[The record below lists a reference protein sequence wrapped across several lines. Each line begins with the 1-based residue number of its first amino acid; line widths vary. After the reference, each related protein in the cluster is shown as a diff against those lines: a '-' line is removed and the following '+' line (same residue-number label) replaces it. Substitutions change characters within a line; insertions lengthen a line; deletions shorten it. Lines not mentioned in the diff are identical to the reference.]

1 MALTFADI
9 ADEFKTKVD
18 SDPVVQKC
26 LRQIKDGKGTYV
38 TANKLAV
45 RVGEDLGKVLKLHE
59 PIDGISE
66 WDYVDLIPKSL
77 GLNHQ
82 MIVDECKIVQE
93 NMNSKAGL
101 GIKYKE
107 PAFNMDRVNGLIT
120 ELTDNPEFTNISKSF
135 YDQLVNFC
143 ENVVDDSIRDN
154 AGVLFRAGIKTMVIR
169 QAEYNGCQ
177 WCQDVAGS
185 YDYNDVKES
194 GNDVWRRHENCR
206 CTIDYI
212 TERSGSFYSEKVNNQ
227 KK

>member
-9 ADEFKTKVD
+9 AEEFKTKVD
-18 SDPVVQKC
+18 SDPKVQQYLKTI
-26 LRQIKDGKGTYV
+26 RSGKGTYV

-82 MIVDECKIVQE
+82 MIVDECKVVQE
-93 NMNSKAGL
+93 NMNAKAGL

-107 PAFNMDRVNGLIT
+107 PAFNMDRVNGLIA
-120 ELTDNPEFTNISKSF
+120 ELSDNPEFTNISKSF

-154 AGVLFRAGIKTMVIR
+154 AGVMFRAGIRTMVIR
-169 QAEYNGCQ
+169 QAEFGGCQ

-212 TERSGSFYSEKVNNQ
+212 TERSSSFYSERVNNQ

>member
-1 MALTFADI
+1 MALTYEDI
-9 ADEFKTKVD
+9 AQEFKNKVD
-18 SDPVVQKC
+18 SDPKVQQYLKTI
-26 LRQIKDGKGTYV
+26 RSGNGTYV

-45 RVGEDLGKVLKLHE
+45 RVGEDRGKVLKMHE

-66 WDYVDLIPKSL
+66 WDYVDLIPKAL
-77 GLNHQ
+77 GLDQQ
-82 MIVDECKIVQE
+82 MVVDACREVQE
-93 NMNSKAGL
+93 GMNKKAGL

-120 ELTDNPEFTNISKSF
+120 ELADNPEFTNISKSF
-135 YDQLVNFC
+135 YDQLVNFS
-143 ENVVDDSIRDN
+143 ESIVDDSIRDN
-154 AGVLFRAGIKTMVIR
+154 AGVLFRAGIRTMVIR
-169 QAEYNGCQ
+169 QAEFGGCR

-185 YDYNDVKES
+185 YDYNDVKET

-212 TERSGSFYSEKVNNQ
+212 TERLGSFYSEKVNNQ